1 MCEGVLMAGRIQ
13 ADSRQNEKWELQ
25 RLGSGRSKSKD
36 WRAAT
41 PEIKGDM
48 QVAKILCVDT
58 DKHFG
63 SYVCAHLKDAGHS
76 CMLDSRGDRVIRMIE
91 QHSIDLVIA
100 EVMLPDV
107 CGFEICRRIRAH
119 AELFTLPVILMSS
132 MASQSEIT
140 HGLAQGADDYL
151 AKPFDTKTLVSR
163 VNDQLKSA
171 YHAAE
176 PDSVTG
182 LSSAKMIK
190 AVIQRNITQKI
201 PFATAYIEMDNIAEF
216 GKFAGDAPR
225 DKALR
230 HIARILDRYG
240 KLLDSPRFHTAHMGL
255 GHFVC
260 VMEPDNVVPY
270 CERVADSWEKHLPD
284 FYELVGLKMPK
295 TAVAIASSRAV
306 PLLSLVICV
315 TNSDLSG
322 ADSVKEYFDVLAQ
335 LRKKAVAQGG
345 AGIHLDHRKAQKKRQ
360 AAS

>member
-1 MCEGVLMAGRIQ
+1 MVERIQ
-13 ADSRQNEKWELQ
+13 AAPRQNGKRESQ
-25 RLGSGRSKSKD
+25 RLGSGRSTGKD

-41 PEIKGDM
+41 PEIKGDL

-58 DKHFG
+58 DRHFG
-63 SYVCAHLKDAGHS
+63 SFVCAHLKDAGHS

-91 QHSIDLVIA
+91 QHGIDLIIA

-119 AELFTLPVILMSS
+119 AELFTLPIILMSS
-132 MASQSEIT
+132 MASQSEIA

-151 AKPFDTKTLVSR
+151 AKPFDTKTLVAR
-163 VNDQLKSA
+163 VTEQLKA
-171 YHAAE
+171 AHHAAE
-176 PDSVTG
+176 PDPATG
-182 LSSAKMIK
+182 LASAKMIK

-216 GKFAGDAPR
+216 GKFAGDAHR

-240 KLLDSPRFHTAHMGL
+240 KLLESPRFKTAHMGL

-260 VMEPDNVVPY
+260 VMEPDSVVPY
-270 CERVADSWEKHLPD
+270 CERVAESWEKHLPD
-284 FYELVGLKMPK
+284 FYDLVGLKMPK
-295 TAVAIASSRAV
+295 TAAAIASSRAV
-306 PLLSLVICV
+306 PLLKLIICA
-315 TNSDLSG
+315 TNSELSG

-335 LRKKAVAQGG
+335 LRKKAVAQGDT
-345 AGIHLDHRKAQKKRQ
+345 GIYLDHRKTRKKRQ